1 VATNDVTRTS
11 LWRPA
16 LAASVLL
23 LASACSH
30 QVQLKFPETE
40 KAAGP
45 GYVCSATTHSEAKCT
60 DATEIDPSQQNQSGT
75 AFVILPPQCEGH
87 FHQLTIEDADSSE
100 PKVHVLC
107 ATQENVLQ

>member
-1 VATNDVTRTS
+1 M
-11 LWRPA
+11 
-16 LAASVLL
+16 ASVEVIRKSVRSAV
-23 LASACSH
+23 LAGTVLVLATACSH
-30 QVQLKFPETE
+30 QVQLKFPESE

-87 FHQLTIEDADSSE
+87 FHQVTIEKADSSE

-107 ATQENVLQ
+107 AAQENPLQ